1 MSVLNIIQLLC
12 KLDILIV
19 SMVLVRYY
27 TAFIGKNDK
36 ILNTVRRVSAFIWG
50 EQSYICLCCFQVFTV
65 HTTI

>member
-36 ILNTVRRVSAFIWG
+36 IFNTVRRVSAFI
-50 EQSYICLCCFQVFTV
+50 
-65 HTTI
+65 